1 MNEKP
6 IGCRCGAQDDPEWH
20 SKECWIRQTD
30 ALRQQLA
37 EARDL
42 AAHAEFD
49 HDHYELVKQRLAE
62 ALGHLHANDAAL
74 GLTGVESRPQ
84 AMYIRDLQQERDR
97 LFGASEHWHALYK
110 DCAAEQADEAA
121 RYGQQIVD
129 LEQQLAHVTAEN
141 PTLRQQ
147 CLTVAQRFSAYLPE
161 PLEPE
166 DCDELMH
173 YIEDMVQHER

>member
-1 MNEKP
+1 
-6 IGCRCGAQDDPEWH
+6 
-20 SKECWIRQTD
+20 
-30 ALRQQLA
+30 
-37 EARDL
+37 
-42 AAHAEFD
+42 
-49 HDHYELVKQRLAE
+49 
-62 ALGHLHANDAAL
+62 
-74 GLTGVESRPQ
+74 
-84 AMYIRDLQQERDR
+84 MYIRDLQQERDR
-97 LFGASEHWHALYK
+97 LHGASEHWHTLYR